1 MAQNASTPGL
11 INPQQAYERGLRGW
25 LRLRFRLIRRRLR
38 GWSVE
43 TGNFLRRPMGVLGL
57 ASILLFLF
65 LALGQPLLRAT
76 VWESS
81 IYDPEIGFD
90 FDFMPHPSAPS
101 SAHLLGTDP
110 LGRDVLSLLAY
121 STRTSFGVGLV
132 AGLVGTVIATTVGV
146 AAAYFEGRVD
156 TILMT
161 ISDTFVLLPPA
172 VVLLIVGLIFD
183 MGWLQVGLIF
193 GVFAGLGS
201 LAILVKAQTQ
211 SIKSK
216 QFIEASR
223 VAGHGGWKIIRTHI
237 LPNLVS
243 LLSVNVMFI
252 ITGSVLLEA
261 LLAFLQ
267 RTQLRISWGM
277 MIWQALRNNMSL
289 FSLKTEWHTIVPPAL
304 AIMLFCG
311 GFYLIG
317 RTLDEV
323 SNPRLRSR

>member
-1 MAQNASTPGL
+1 MGL
-11 INPQQAYERGLRGW
+11 
-25 LRLRFRLIRRRLR
+25 
-38 GWSVE
+38 
-43 TGNFLRRPMGVLGL
+43 LGL
-57 ASILLFLF
+57 ASILVFAF
-65 LALGQPLLRAT
+65 LAVGQPLLMAT
-76 VWESS
+76 VWDDA

-90 FDFMPHPSAPS
+90 FEFMPHPSPPS
-101 SAHLLGTDP
+101 SKHLLGTDP
-110 LGRDVLSLLAY
+110 LGRDVLSLLAF

-132 AGLVGTVIATTVGV
+132 AGLVGSVIATTVGV
-146 AAAYFEGRVD
+146 AAAYYGGKLD
-156 TILMT
+156 TVLMT

-183 MGWLQVGLIF
+183 MNWLQVGLIF
-193 GVFAGLGS
+193 GIFAGLGS
-201 LAILVKAQTQ
+201 LAILVKSQAL

-216 QFIEASR
+216 QFIEASK
-223 VAGHGGWKIIRTHI
+223 VAGRGGWRIIRTHI

-252 ITGSVLLEA
+252 ITGSVLIEA

-267 RTQLRISWGM
+267 RTQLRMSWGM

-289 FSLKTEWHTIVPPAL
+289 FSLKTEWHTIVPPAF

-317 RTLDEV
+317 RTLDEIT
-323 SNPRLRSR
+323 NPRLRAR